1 MSLSL
6 DALERRSPPMLT
18 WLIAQYEPRLCDPAL
33 RKYVGPPR
41 SHPNPNPNP
50 HPNPKIPTPS
60 LTLTHTLT
68 LPYTGTWPSCS
79 AV

>member
-50 HPNPKIPTPS
+50 HPNPNPSPNPIPSPN
-60 LTLTHTLT
+60 
-68 LPYTGTWPSCS
+68 PDQVS
-79 AV
+79 AAGR